1 MGVAR
6 FIDGNMFLD
15 CCGCQ
20 VTNLFSPNKQI
31 FKVMMIVLVAHY
43 LLFFILIKVE
53 AYDVILSSS
62 SPESCNHSSYF
73 DSISHKCKSCGNFQI
88 SSDDHL
94 SCECGFGY
102 YPEFNEKSKAIECLR
117 CDQSIQPE
125 ICLKSN
131 LTCESYDIKGTYS
144 LNSL

>member
-1 MGVAR
+1 
-6 FIDGNMFLD
+6 
-15 CCGCQ
+15 

-94 SCECGFGY
+94 SCECDFGY
-102 YPEFNEKSKAIECLR
+102 YPEFKEKSKAIECLR